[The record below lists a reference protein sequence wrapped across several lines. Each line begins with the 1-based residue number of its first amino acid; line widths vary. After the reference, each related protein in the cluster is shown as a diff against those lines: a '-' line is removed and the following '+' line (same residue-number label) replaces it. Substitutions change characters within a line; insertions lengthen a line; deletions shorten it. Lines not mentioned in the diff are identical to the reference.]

1 MHIATT
7 QTTLCEHSVNIL
19 WISVSN
25 HFRYLGSH
33 SYYHLYW
40 TSWCWMTLRS
50 SVIRNCTKNLC
61 RIKRRVKKVNI
72 NIPCFGGNSMLQHR
86 SRVFSVLISSHAT
99 TISFILLNPIPVKT
113 SSFFYCDS
121 DGLFWMQSNSL
132 KLLIQDKPHT
142 PSWASTY

>member
-7 QTTLCEHSVNIL
+7 QTTLCEHSV
-19 WISVSN
+19 ISVSN

-40 TSWCWMTLRS
+40 TSWCWMTPRS

-61 RIKRRVKKVNI
+61 RIKRRVKKTSISTFPVLAV
-72 NIPCFGGNSMLQHR
+72 IPCCNT
-86 SRVFSVLISSHAT
+86 VPEFSLYLSSHAT

-142 PSWASTY
+142 PS